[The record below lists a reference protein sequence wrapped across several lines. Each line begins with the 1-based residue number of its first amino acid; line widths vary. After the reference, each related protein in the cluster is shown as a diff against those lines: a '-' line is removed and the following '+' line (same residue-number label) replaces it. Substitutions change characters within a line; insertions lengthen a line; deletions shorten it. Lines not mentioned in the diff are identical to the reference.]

1 MNGLEDP
8 IEETARGN
16 AIDAILR
23 IVVEKGASDLH
34 LQAGTPPMLRLHK
47 HLIPI
52 GKEIMNG
59 TMIEALVF
67 PIMNDEQKAHF
78 KQHHDL
84 DFSYSIKGLARFR
97 VNTFRQRG
105 SMGVAMR
112 RIPYVIPDL
121 ETLGLPQTVKDLVK
135 LEKGFVLVTGP
146 TGHGKSTTLAAIID
160 KINQQRDV
168 HTVTI
173 EDPVEFL
180 FQHRRGI
187 VVQRELG
194 EDTESFGTALRAVLR
209 EDPDIIL
216 VGEMRDLETIAAA
229 LTAAETGHLVF
240 GTLHT
245 NSAAQSVDRIID
257 VFPAA
262 QQGQIRIQLAS
273 VLSAIVT
280 QQLLVRKDG
289 NGLVVATEVLV
300 ATPAVRNLIRESKSY
315 QIPSLMQ
322 TGAAQGMITMEQS
335 VKDLYSHGVITADV
349 ALHAGVRVTQN

>member
-1 MNGLEDP
+1 MNGLDEP
-8 IEETARGN
+8 VAGN
-16 AIDAILR
+16 AIDSILR

-52 GKEIMNG
+52 GKDPLTGSVID
-59 TMIEALVF
+59 TLVF
-67 PIMNDEQKAHF
+67 PIMNDDQKAYF
-78 KQHHDL
+78 KKHMDL

-97 VNTFRQRG
+97 VNVFRQRG
-105 SMGVAMR
+105 STGAAMR
-112 RIPYVIPDL
+112 RIPFNIPDL
-121 ETLGLPQTVKDLVK
+121 DSLGLPQAVKDLDQ

-146 TGHGKSTTLAAIID
+146 TGHGKSTTLAALID

-168 HTVTI
+168 NTVTI

-194 EDTESFGTALRAVLR
+194 EDTESFAAALRAVLR

-216 VGEMRDLETIAAA
+216 VGEMRDLDTIAAA

-245 NSAAQSVDRIID
+245 NSAAQSIDRIID

-262 QQGQIRIQLAS
+262 QQGQIRVQLAS
-273 VLSAIVT
+273 VLSAIIT

-289 NGLVVATEVLV
+289 NGLVVATEVLI

-322 TGAAQGMITMEQS
+322 TGAALGMTTMDRS
-335 VKDLYSHGVITADV
+335 VRDLYTKGIITAEV
-349 ALHAGVRVTQN
+349 ALHAGVKVTD